1 MEGKME
7 DNRYP
12 YTHAADYLR
21 GYVSDLS
28 RSQSSRIRTAIADAI
43 GMDDEELANKLAD
56 KFLEENQ
63 PSKG

>member
-21 GYVSDLS
+21 EQVCSSEGMS
-28 RSQSSRIRTAIADAI
+28 RGAASRIRTAIADVI
-43 GMDDEELANKLAD
+43 GMDDEDLAKKLAD
-56 KFLEENQ
+56 RFLAEREI
-63 PSKG
+63 